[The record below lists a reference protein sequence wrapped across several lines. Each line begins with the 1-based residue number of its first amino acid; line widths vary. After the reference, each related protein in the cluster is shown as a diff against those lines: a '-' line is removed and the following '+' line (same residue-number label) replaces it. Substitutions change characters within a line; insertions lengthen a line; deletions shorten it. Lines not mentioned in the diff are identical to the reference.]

1 MPKSTEVNCWNSAEI
16 LPVALNV
23 SLTVTPNVIAEL
35 ADLLATLL
43 AKHLNVVDIQMLS
56 QQISGA
62 APPQHFDTVVVEL
75 LEIVASLCRVY
86 RLLCKTMMNLS
97 KRFLSPSKSVWNIWK
112 K

>member
-1 MPKSTEVNCWNSAEI
+1 M
-16 LPVALNV
+16 
-23 SLTVTPNVIAEL
+23 TPNVIAEL

-62 APPQHFDTVVVEL
+62 APAQGSDTVDVEL

-86 RLLCKTMMNLS
+86 RRLLCKTMMNLS
-97 KRFLSPSKSVWNIWK
+97 KRFLSPSKSAWNIWNK
-112 K
+112 